1 MYRFILT
8 LIVIPTFFF
17 GQVGVNTLYPIGVF
31 HVDGGGDNTS
41 VSPTVGQEANDVVI
55 NSSGWVGIGINVP
68 TKALDVNGSVRV
80 RSIASASVLANFSP
94 RIWASDTSG
103 NLATLTAAQ
112 VVSEGGGLSL
122 VNVTSPIAGNGT
134 VGSPISLNDLG
145 VTTAKLADNAVTTAK
160 ISNANV
166 TYAKI
171 QNVTAS
177 RLLGNP
183 TGSAAAPSEIGLG
196 SGLAFDGTNLVA
208 KPIVTI
214 PLFSPNEGYKNGD
227 GQINYFQTG
236 KSQGSSWFLAF
247 RNILDPQIVNTSGNI
262 QVKLVLWING
272 FSSSGNTNFRL
283 NAINIGGTNST
294 LIDTSNGTGGASWQS
309 GFGGVVLNS
318 NWVNFNAGTSGYA
331 QFYLDQNIS
340 GTTNVEVFN
349 AYLIVRSQ

>member
-1 MYRFILT
+1 MYRFIFT

-31 HVDGGGDNTS
+31 HVDGGGDNPAS
-41 VSPTVGQEANDVVI
+41 SPTVGQEANDVVI

-80 RSIASASVLANFSP
+80 RSIASASVLADFSP

-112 VVSEGGGLSL
+112 VVSEGGGLSH
-122 VNVTSPIAGNGT
+122 VNVNSPIAGNGT

-145 VTTAKLADNAVTTAK
+145 VTTIKLADNAVTTAK

-171 QNVTAS
+171 QNVAAS

-214 PLFSPNEGYKNGD
+214 PLITTPVL
-227 GQINYFQTG
+227 INNTTG
-236 KSQGSSWFLAF
+236 AELVDTRTSFLPSIINA
-247 RNILDPQIVNTSGNI
+247 TGNV
-262 QVKLVLWING
+262 QMKLVLFCYVDAGVTNLQFKGWNG
-272 FSSSGNTNFRL
+272 STDNYFFTTADTWNYYNRGGNVRIVETL
-283 NAINIGGTNST
+283 WKDVSVGTESLQLSFHAWVNNNST
-294 LIDTSNGTGGASWQS
+294 SIK
-309 GFGGVVLNS
+309 
-318 NWVNFNAGTSGYA
+318 
-331 QFYLDQNIS
+331 
-340 GTTNVEVFN
+340 N
-349 AYLIVRSQ
+349 AYLLVRSQ